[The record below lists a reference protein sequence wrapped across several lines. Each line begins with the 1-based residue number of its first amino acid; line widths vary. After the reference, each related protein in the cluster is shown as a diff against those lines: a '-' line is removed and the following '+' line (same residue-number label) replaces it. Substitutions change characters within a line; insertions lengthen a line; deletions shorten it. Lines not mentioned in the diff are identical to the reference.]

1 MGDSGRDQSWRRL
14 TKASAQPVLEGD
26 DDRIMPALLAGV
38 YFVFFSLIAL
48 SFVFGFS
55 RAGGLTMTQAE
66 KDPLPR

>member
-1 MGDSGRDQSWRRL
+1 
-14 TKASAQPVLEGD
+14 
-26 DDRIMPALLAGV
+26 MPALLAGV

-48 SFVFGFS
+48 SFVFGFF

>member
-1 MGDSGRDQSWRRL
+1 
-14 TKASAQPVLEGD
+14 
-26 DDRIMPALLAGV
+26 MPALLAGV